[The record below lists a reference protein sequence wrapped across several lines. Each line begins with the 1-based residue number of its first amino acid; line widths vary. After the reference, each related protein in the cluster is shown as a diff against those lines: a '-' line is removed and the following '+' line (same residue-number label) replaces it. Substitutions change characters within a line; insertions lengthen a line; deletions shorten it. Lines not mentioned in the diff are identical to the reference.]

1 MKRVMVSLALL
12 LVSGGGM
19 ANNHTENRQFIHE
32 QLQLDRQ
39 RFQSLQTPEFLK
51 QTRPVAP
58 QEQSFLDAQA
68 QQFRQSMQP

>member
-39 RFQSLQTPEFLK
+39 RS
-51 QTRPVAP
+51 RPVRWHRRSSRFSTRRHSSSGNPCSPGNA
-58 QEQSFLDAQA
+58 
-68 QQFRQSMQP
+68 R